1 MNETTPSNRAASRPS
16 TIKLLNR
23 IAEKRPVKVLFV
35 CLGNFCRSPAAYG
48 LLR

>member
-23 IAEKRPVKVLFV
+23 IAGKRPVKVLFV
-35 CLGNFCRSPAAYG
+35 CLATYAAPRQPKG
-48 LLR
+48 